1 MTDLSDSSDDHEDLL
16 FPDTRPDGEDIGE
29 PRRKRRKI
37 GRNAKESAALG
48 VFGSESD
55 DEPTGRAWKNR
66 DLRNRGMGFVKSTT
80 KEAGQSRNEAEKEE
94 GNATSDDDSLEA
106 SENMI
111 PRGLGF
117 QANNGTP
124 KLPDSRFGKGFVPS
138 SSRQPFSEPP
148 PLEPQQ
154 DSPSTMRPSHFG
166 GGSGKSKGNANSFAA
181 KMMAKM
187 GYVTG
192 QGLGST
198 GQGIVNPIEAGL
210 RPQGVG
216 LGAVREKSK
225 QAKEEE
231 KREAA
236 RRGVILEDSSEE
248 ERKRRRKQKE
258 RRRLEGASGSST
270 PVSRPKIKYRTASDL
285 ETAAQGLQL
294 PTVLKS
300 LVDATGSTTKL
311 LTSAAGLM
319 TTSQPADTESAKLAK
334 RAKRDLE
341 AFVDAWNVERDKDA
355 YIEAQQTSLSEK
367 IESYEREIKS
377 LESITSVFTDLEK
390 LALSAD
396 TQSQWEETIQKLELL
411 HAEHSDVVDEL
422 ELQEIAV
429 AAIDPLFRREMEE
442 WKPLDGETHPLCSYL
457 QRLEPILQNR
467 SDKIRLNRKA
477 TGPFESM
484 ICSRWQP
491 LVRSALL
498 AEWDVYHPHPAILLM
513 KHWQDCVPK
522 WVTRSLMNDVITPK
536 LMKGIDQWKPRSQRK
551 HHHSQPPPHKWL
563 FPWLPWLQQ
572 FDASQLDLNHSN
584 SLIAQVRRKIRTIL
598 DRWDISRGLIDG
610 LQEWKDL
617 LGHDYNKLMHR
628 HLLPRLASHLRSTFE
643 VQPQDQDM
651 APFHDVIR
659 WKGHLAPKEMAELL
673 KKEFFPKWLEIL
685 HMWLTSEPN
694 YEEVGEWFSWWKE
707 QIPEEFQDLL
717 ADKWEEGLNMMNQA
731 LELGEAAAA
740 DLPLPKTSIPAKPL
754 KQTNGHDTVPQSPGP
769 PKLPE
774 ERMSFKDVLDE
785 WCATED
791 LQLVPLR
798 EAHVATGL
806 PLFRI
811 TASVN
816 RKGGVVVYLKDD
828 VVWAQ
833 SRKVKD
839 TWEPIGL
846 DNALVLR
853 AEGK

>member
-1 MTDLSDSSDDHEDLL
+1 MADSSDSSSDREDFL
-16 FPDTRPDGEDIGE
+16 FPDSNPDGEDIGQ

-37 GRNAKESAALG
+37 GRSAKESAALG

-55 DEPTGRAWKNR
+55 DEPTGRAWKRR
-66 DLRNRGMGFVKSTT
+66 DLRNRGMGFVKSTVT
-80 KEAGQSRNEAEKEE
+80 DNASQSQNEAEDNGER
-94 GNATSDDDSLEA
+94 TSGDDSFEA
-106 SENMI
+106 SENMTL
-111 PRGLGF
+111 RGLGF
-117 QANNGTP
+117 QGSNGAP
-124 KLPDSRFGKGFVPS
+124 KQPDSRFGKDFVPS
-138 SSRQPFSEPP
+138 SARQPFSEPSSF
-148 PLEPQQ
+148 EPQQ

-166 GGSGKSKGNANSFAA
+166 GSSSKSKGNANSFAT

-187 GYVTG
+187 GYVEG

-248 ERKRRRKQKE
+248 ERKRQRKQKE

-294 PTVLKS
+294 PNVLKS
-300 LVDATGSTTKL
+300 LVDATGTSTKL
-311 LTSAAGLM
+311 LTSTAGLM
-319 TTSQPADTESAKLAK
+319 TNSQPADTESGKLAK

-341 AFVDAWNVERDKDA
+341 AFVDAWNVERDKEA
-355 YIEAQQTSLSEK
+355 YIEAQGTILNEQLEANEKEITSLK
-367 IESYEREIKS
+367 AM
-377 LESITSVFTDLEK
+377 TSVFTELEA
-390 LALSAD
+390 LGLSASPE
-396 TQSQWEETIQKLELL
+396 SQWEETIQKLELL
-411 HAEHSDVVDEL
+411 HAEHSNIVDEL
-422 ELQEIAV
+422 EMQEITVAV
-429 AAIDPLFRREMEE
+429 IDPFFRREMEE
-442 WKPLDGETHPLCSYL
+442 WKPLDGEAHPLCSYL
-457 QRLEPILQNR
+457 QRLGPILQNP
-467 SDKIRLNRKA
+467 SNKTRLNRKA
-477 TGPFESM
+477 TGPYESM

-491 LVRSALL
+491 LVRSAIL
-498 AEWDVYHPHPAILLM
+498 AEWDVYHPNPAILLM
-513 KHWQDCVPK
+513 KSWQDAVPK
-522 WVTRSLMNDVITPK
+522 WVMKSLMNDVVSPK
-536 LMKGIDQWKPRSQRK
+536 LIKGVDQWKPRSQRK

-572 FDASQLDLNHSN
+572 FDASQLDLKTSN
-584 SLIAQVRRKIRTIL
+584 SLVAQFRRKIRTTL
-598 DRWDISRGLIDG
+598 DRWDVSRGVIDR

-617 LGHDYNKLMHR
+617 LGHDYNRLMHR
-628 HLLPRLASHLRSTFE
+628 HLLPRLASYLRSTFE

-651 APFHDVIR
+651 APFHDVLK
-659 WKGHLAPKEMAELL
+659 WKDYLAPKEMAELL

-694 YEEVGEWFSWWKE
+694 YEEVGAWFSWWKE
-707 QIPEEFQDLL
+707 QIPEELQDLL
-717 ADKWEEGLNMMNQA
+717 ADKWDEGLNMMNQA
-731 LELGEAAAA
+731 LELGDSAAA
-740 DLPLPKTSIPAKPL
+740 DLPLPKTSIPAEPL
-754 KQTNGHDTVPQSPGP
+754 KQTNGHDKVLQSPTP
-769 PKLPE
+769 PKPPE
-774 ERMSFKDVLDE
+774 EPMSFKDVLDE
-785 WCATED
+785 WCATKD

-816 RKGGVVVYLKDD
+816 RKGGAVVYLKGD

-833 SRKVKD
+833 SRKFKD

-846 DNALVLR
+846 DHALVIR